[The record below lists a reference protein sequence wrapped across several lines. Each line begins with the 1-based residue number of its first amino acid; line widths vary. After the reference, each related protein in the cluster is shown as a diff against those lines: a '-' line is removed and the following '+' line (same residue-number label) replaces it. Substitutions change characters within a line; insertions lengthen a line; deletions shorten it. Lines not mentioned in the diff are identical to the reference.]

1 MNDKTIT
8 IYNYRKV
15 DKAESWHKTVISGL
29 EYHYGLEKAV
39 DSRAAVVRSQVLTV
53 IIPIEADTDGKQ
65 YIDAVNYAR
74 LPAEELDQYWTI
86 NPSCNKEIIV
96 CGICEKEISPDY
108 TITDLKKDF
117 QKSGTVSGFSD
128 NTEGDFLKH
137 YKVVCK

>member
-8 IYNYRKV
+8 IYNYHKV

-65 YIDAVNYAR
+65 YIDAVNYSR
-74 LPAEELDQYWTI
+74 LSPEESDQYWTI

-96 CGICEKEISPDY
+96 CGICEKGISPDY

-128 NTEGDFLKH
+128 NTEGNFLKH